1 MSARAG
7 RLVALATVG
16 LLAAASSAHACAVC
30 GLGGTNRIQFLV
42 TTLILSLL
50 PLGMIAA
57 GLVWLARNARNGIA
71 DEFVDRD
78 EVEPKREVEVA
89 KA

>member
-1 MSARAG
+1 MTR
-7 RLVALATVG
+7 RVLASTAAA
-16 LLAAASSAHACAVC
+16 LLAFAPTAHACAAC
-30 GLGGTNRIQFLV
+30 GLGGANRIQFLV

-57 GLVWLARNARNGIA
+57 GLVWIARHARNGIA

-78 EVEPKREVEVA
+78 EISRAPA
-89 KA
+89 DAPQG

>member
-1 MSARAG
+1 MTRRIVAASLAA
-7 RLVALATVG
+7 LVALAPAV
-16 LLAAASSAHACAVC
+16 HACAAC

-42 TTLILSLL
+42 TTVILSLL

-57 GLVWLARNARNGIA
+57 GLVWIARHARNGIA

-78 EVEPKREVEVA
+78 EVAPKAAETPGA
-89 KA
+89 